1 MFFIKTTKLI
11 NGLECLIYSFLL
23 IGSLAYLWDVFTLFD
38 AKETSMKVKEVQ
50 IKEQPTIII
59 TTSEDN
65 GQFGRHIDELH
76 DIKLTY
82 STYSAWDG
90 VNSNRYKRTFHS
102 MENYKVIKFATKYS
116 GLNWIIFLSLMIYIS
131 IQILCYTF
139 TGVCLKLTFANPILI
154 DMLSTIELK
163 LNESNLETLP
173 HISVYLTSEE
183 NSDGIM
189 FYSWNDGQ
197 EKKLR
202 LHKEWSNNHVWMTL
216 FPEKFNHLKITSNC
230 SDMPSYQQFGLKLK
244 DVMNHLNCTKKCL
257 PRSLLSVIPITDQDM
272 IPICMTKQQEK
283 CAFVATDQFLKFSEY
298 QKPCSVYQYSGD
310 FEYWNQEA
318 DGRKKDNN
326 TFSFGWWFP
335 TPGTVKVQEEFLIY
349 DTIALTSAIAS
360 TLGMFIGF
368 SFSGIVGFTFRI
380 LKSKV
385 D

>member
-1 MFFIKTTKLI
+1 MISIGVMHKPCGQPWGRGGSEMSTTNK
-11 NGLECLIYSFLL
+11 
-23 IGSLAYLWDVFTLFD
+23 AYL
-38 AKETSMKVKEVQ
+38 VKLSTKGEGESKKSKKWSTWFV
-50 IKEQPTIII
+50 
-59 TTSEDN
+59 
-65 GQFGRHIDELH
+65 H
-76 DIKLTY
+76 DP
-82 STYSAWDG
+82 
-90 VNSNRYKRTFHS
+90 
-102 MENYKVIKFATKYS
+102 NYKY
-116 GLNWIIFLSLMIYIS
+116 
-131 IQILCYTF
+131 YTF

-163 LNESNLETLP
+163 LNETNLETLP
-173 HISVYLTSEE
+173 HISVYLTSED
-183 NSDGIM
+183 NSDGII

-202 LHKEWSNNHVWMTL
+202 LHKEWINHHVWMTL

-257 PRSLLSVIPITDQDM
+257 PRSLLSVIPFTDQDM

-283 CAFVATDQFLKFSEY
+283 CVFVATDQFLKFSEY

-318 DGRKKDNN
+318 DGRTKDNN

-368 SFSGIVGFTFRI
+368 SFSGIVGFIFRI